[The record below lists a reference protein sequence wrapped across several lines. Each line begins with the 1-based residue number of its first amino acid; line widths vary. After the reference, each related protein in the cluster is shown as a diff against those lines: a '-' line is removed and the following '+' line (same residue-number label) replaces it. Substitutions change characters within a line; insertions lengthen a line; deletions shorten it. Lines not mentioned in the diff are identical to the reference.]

1 MIWETDEACVEA
13 REKVCDLHWAYLEQH
28 SNDPKGEDDVLHGK
42 LSAYA
47 RAVAVACLKDVLH
60 GYAGT
65 ATAEEVRARAERM
78 LAELGGAE

>member
-13 REKVCDLHWAYLEQH
+13 RKAILDEVYG
-28 SNDPKGEDDVLHGK
+28 KGNTLGGK
-42 LSAYA
+42 SVGLKADAYA
-47 RAVAVACLKDVLH
+47 RAVAVACLTGVLH

-65 ATAEEVRARAERM
+65 ATAEEVRARAERV